1 MMTLT
6 PAYGRDY
13 KTADAAKTSW
23 YRGDDWIIADIS
35 SRWSGKPVN
44 RSQLL
49 ESGEDV
55 TVKLRYADLKKVC
68 VA

>member
-23 YRGDDWIIADIS
+23 YKNDGWIVADIS

-55 TVKLRYADLKKVC
+55 TVMLLYDDLKKV
-68 VA
+68 VIA